1 MLLNECAQAMASYN
15 VCVLF
20 CKHGSLGDTQH
31 GVRLEGARIVMGT
44 ANILESLHVLLVTE
58 DEVRGASLAKA
69 LRERKASVGDFKAGS
84 RDPLALRGADLL
96 VVDSRSAETTKN
108 RVAEMRSDVRARW
121 ASLVQLNFAKLVLDD
136 GSVALGELEAL
147 VGPHVAADK
156 ALTER
161 AKNEES
167 FEIGLRPL
175 GPTRMLRAL
184 AASGPTL
191 HVELFH
197 ETLSGVVDLSNEL
210 LVCAFAERGTS
221 EKWEAWTALVRIL
234 GLLDAKVKVSR
245 RSHPTAMNIME
256 PIDQALEVAAQERQS
271 SAALIAV
278 EERTARARVADE
290 GARTGDH
297 PAMNMDAADLPQI
310 KPAHTAPEPEIA
322 DLPGLPVK
330 KGAAKGP
337 TLELPDL
344 PAVKPIQKPAAKPA
358 AVEIPDLPAVKATT
372 PRGMPQ
378 IADLPAVKPKA
389 AEGRPSPARTLLGV
403 PAPLPSVAKAPVQSR
418 YAHRSD
424 SEGERIRPS
433 PSRTLLGVAPG
444 VLPTL
449 GAAPQAAPSVEGAK
463 HAAPSVAAAPRPQTK
478 PARFPEETPTD
489 RHPVMLDAA
498 RAAFAEVMGGPA
510 SAPSADKPTVPFEV
524 PPEGYGNDEERA
536 TTVPPD
542 SSLAMQPAN
551 DTARVHAEEPEEVDE
566 PTEIASSPA
575 LRALREGANDIPEL
589 PDLMQDAVAESS
601 PQPPSMS
608 VEPELMAAI
617 SEGFAGATFS
627 HPPGAEPV
635 VMPAKTKPMA
645 VPMAQR
651 VTDMV
656 KNPRLRALLLQLLL
670 TAVVAYAV
678 VWVDRQNR
686 EHEERVAA
694 ISRAPVATP
703 APATAA
709 KPVDAVDEAPVP
721 AADTAAAIEQPKAAQ
736 PGLPDEAAAASPTPP
751 APAPQVAAP
760 VAEAPK
766 EPTVAPTPAPV
777 EEDQEDEEDE
787 DPAAAGGGS
796 TRELVRSGLKLLA
809 AGDAAGAEQE
819 LARAVAADGR
829 NPHARAGLAEA
840 LLALGKP
847 DLGLVQIEEAIRL
860 RARRAHY
867 RVVQGDILKA
877 LGKDRVAVAAWQ
889 KALEIDPNERDAK
902 QRLGR

>member
-1 MLLNECAQAMASYN
+1 
-15 VCVLF
+15 
-20 CKHGSLGDTQH
+20 
-31 GVRLEGARIVMGT
+31 
-44 ANILESLHVLLVTE
+44 
-58 DEVRGASLAKA
+58 
-69 LRERKASVGDFKAGS
+69 
-84 RDPLALRGADLL
+84 LRGADLL

-108 RVAEMRSDVRARW
+108 RVSEMRSDVRARW

-136 GSVALGELEAL
+136 GTVALGELEAL

-271 SAALIAV
+271 TAALIAV

-310 KPAHTAPEPEIA
+310 KTAQRAPEPEIA

-344 PAVKPIQKPAAKPA
+344 PAVKPMHKPAAKAA
-358 AVEIPDLPAVKATT
+358 AVEIPDLPAVKPTT

-378 IADLPAVKPKA
+378 IADLPAVKPTA

-449 GAAPQAAPSVEGAK
+449 GAAPQAVPSVDAAK
-463 HAAPSVAAAPRPQTK
+463 QAAPSVAAAPRQQAK
-478 PARFPEETPTD
+478 PARFPDETPTD

-498 RAAFAEVMGGPA
+498 RAAFAEVMGAPA
-510 SAPSADKPTVPFEV
+510 SAPDKPTVPFEV
-524 PPEGYGNDEERA
+524 PPEGYDNDEERA

-551 DTARVHAEEPEEVDE
+551 DTARVHADDPEEVEE

-575 LRALREGANDIPEL
+575 LRALREGAPNDIPEL

-617 SEGFAGATFS
+617 SEEFAGATFS

-635 VMPAKTKPMA
+635 VMPAKTKATA

-670 TAVVAYAV
+670 TASVAYAV

-686 EHEERVAA
+686 EHEDRVAA
-694 ISRAPVATP
+694 ITQTPPRIPSP
-703 APATAA
+703 APAV
-709 KPVDAVDEAPVP
+709 KPVDAVDEAPTP
-721 AADTAAAIEQPKAAQ
+721 AADAAAALEQAKAAQ
-736 PGLPDEAAAASPTPP
+736 PNLPDEPATASPTPP
-751 APAPQVAAP
+751 APEPQVAAP

-766 EPTVAPTPAPV
+766 EPALAPTPTPAPA
-777 EEDQEDEEDE
+777 EEDEEDE
-787 DPAAAGGGS
+787 DPEAVGGAG
-796 TRELVRSGLKLLA
+796 TRELVRSGLKLLS